1 MDDVLKWGLPVKS
14 LLCVNCKTKQ
24 TNLECD
30 CCLRSSLNLKTVTCI
45 WRQLRNVMLLKLKLN
60 AAHPVSK

>member
-30 CCLRSSLNLKTVTCI
+30 CYLRSSLNLKTVTCS
-45 WRQLRNVMLLKLKLN
+45 WR
-60 AAHPVSK
+60 